1 MALADSS
8 AKHMEN
14 EIENTISQNGEQEV
28 EVTLDTTEE
37 TVETEETETV
47 ESLKQKNQELYEKL
61 QKAKGKVRG
70 DDGKWVQKPV
80 IQAEKKAPVTET
92 KVSMSN
98 HDFLALVNAKIH
110 EDDIVEVEDYA
121 KFKGISIA
129 EALKLSTVKT
139 LLAEKE
145 EMRKVANAT
154 NTGNARRSSTKPS
167 SDTVLSNARSG
178 KETDPEAVAEAR
190 MAERLKNRK

>member
-1 MALADSS
+1 
-8 AKHMEN
+8 MEDN
-14 EIENTISQNGEQEV
+14 NVQAENSNQAE
-28 EVTLDTTEE
+28 EVTLDVTEE
-37 TVETEETETV
+37 TAPEENAEESVAELKAKLEKVTADK
-47 ESLKQKNQELYEKL
+47 ESLKVRAERAERQAKQAV
-61 QKAKGKVRG
+61 KAEV
-70 DDGKWVQKPV
+70 KPEA
-80 IQAEKKAPVTET
+80 Q

-129 EALKLSTVKT
+129 EALKISTVKT

-190 MAERLKNRK
+190 MAERLKNRKN

>member
-1 MALADSS
+1 MSEENVVVDDS
-8 AKHMEN
+8 
-14 EIENTISQNGEQEV
+14 NTTE
-28 EVTLDTTEE
+28 EVTLDVTEDTALE
-37 TVETEETETV
+37 ENAEESVEEVKAKLLKAEELAKNYKIRAEKAEKLVKPNKVETKV
-47 ESLKQKNQELYEKL
+47 E
-61 QKAKGKVRG
+61 
-70 DDGKWVQKPV
+70 
-80 IQAEKKAPVTET
+80 AP

-129 EALKLSTVKT
+129 EALKISTVKT

-190 MAERLKNRK
+190 MAERLKNRKN

>member
-1 MALADSS
+1 MSE
-8 AKHMEN
+8 EN
-14 EIENTISQNGEQEV
+14 NAPSESLNTEE
-28 EVTLDTTEE
+28 EVTLDVTEDTVPEENTEE
-37 TVETEETETV
+37 SIDDLKVRLAKAEE
-47 ESLKQKNQELYEKL
+47 LAKNQKIRAERAEKL
-61 QKAKGKVRG
+61 VKTVKPEAKPEA
-70 DDGKWVQKPV
+70 Q
-80 IQAEKKAPVTET
+80 

-129 EALKLSTVKT
+129 EALKISTVKT